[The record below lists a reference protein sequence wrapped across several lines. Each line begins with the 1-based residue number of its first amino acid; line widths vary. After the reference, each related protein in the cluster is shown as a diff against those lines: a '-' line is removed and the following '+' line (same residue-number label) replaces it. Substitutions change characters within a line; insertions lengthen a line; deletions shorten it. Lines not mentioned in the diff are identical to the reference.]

1 MDSPAR
7 GPRRSVAGIA
17 VRGRRIFIARRKEGG
32 DLGGKWEFPGGKAE
46 EDETDAQALIREF
59 LEEFGVTIAVGP
71 CLGTAFFEHRGRTFI
86 LNAYHV
92 FFGPEEFQ
100 LREHTE
106 WRWAEPEE
114 IEKAD
119 FAESDLG
126 LIPFLKRNFQ

>member
-1 MDSPAR
+1 
-7 GPRRSVAGIA
+7 VAGIA

-46 EDETDAQALIREF
+46 GNETDAEALIREF

-71 CLGTAFFEHRGRTFI
+71 CLGTVSFEHQGRAFI
-86 LNAYHV
+86 LNAYHI
-92 FFGPEEFQ
+92 FFGPEKFI
-100 LREHTE
+100 LREHTA

-119 FAESDLG
+119 LPESDRK
-126 LIPFLKRNFQ
+126 LIPFLKRNLN